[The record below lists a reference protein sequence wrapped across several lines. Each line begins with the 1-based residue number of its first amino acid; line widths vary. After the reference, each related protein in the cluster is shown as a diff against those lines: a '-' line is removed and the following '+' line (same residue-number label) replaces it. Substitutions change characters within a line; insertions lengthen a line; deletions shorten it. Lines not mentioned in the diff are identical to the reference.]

1 MRQNDTGGDV
11 VAQIKDLILRTGLR
25 PGDPMPTEAHLV
37 QELGVARSSVREAM
51 RTLSSLDI
59 VEVRHGHG
67 TFVGRMS
74 LAPLVD
80 GLLFRARLNEGND
93 LRTLREVVQARI
105 ALDLSI
111 GEQLVEAWNGV
122 DLAPAR
128 EQVQRMREA
137 HAQGRS
143 FAEADQ
149 AFHAVVLSQLGNE
162 LMKQLGDAFWQVH
175 TSAQPLLEVPPAGDI
190 RLTVEAHDAIVDALE
205 TGDVR
210 AYARAVRDHYAPL
223 ERALNATS
231 A

>member
-1 MRQNDTGGDV
+1 MRRQDAGGDV
-11 VAQIKDLILRTGLR
+11 VNRIKELILRSGLH

-37 QELGVARSSVREAM
+37 EELGVARSSVREAM

-80 GLLFRARLNEGND
+80 GLLFRARLNDGND

-111 GEQLVEAWNGV
+111 GPGLLAAWAHE

-128 EQVQRMREA
+128 AEVERMREA
-137 HAQGRS
+137 FAAGRD

-149 AFHAVVLSQLGNE
+149 AFHAAILAKLDNE
-162 LMKQLGDAFWQVH
+162 LMIQLSDAFWQVH
-175 TSAQPLLEVPPAGDI
+175 TSALPLLDVPPAGDI

-205 TGDVR
+205 VGDAE
-210 AYARAVRDHYAPL
+210 AYARAVHAHYAPL
-223 ERALNATS
+223 ERALTAAS
-231 A
+231 D

>member
-1 MRQNDTGGDV
+1 MRRNDAGGDV
-11 VAQIKDLILRTGLR
+11 VARIKDLILRSGLH
-25 PGDPMPTEAHLV
+25 PGDPMPTEARLV
-37 QELGVARSSVREAM
+37 EELGVARSSVREAM

-80 GLLFRARLNEGND
+80 GLLFRARLNDGND

-111 GEQLVEAWNGV
+111 GQRLVEAWREE

-128 EQVQRMREA
+128 AEVERMRAA
-137 HAQGRS
+137 HAAGRS

-149 AFHAVVLSQLGNE
+149 AFHAAVLSKLGNE
-162 LMKQLGDAFWQVH
+162 LMMQLGDAFWQVH
-175 TSAQPLLEVPPAGDI
+175 TSALPLLDVPPATDI
-190 RLTVEAHDAIVDALE
+190 RLTIEAHDAIVDALE
-205 TGDVR
+205 AGDTAAYEKAVR
-210 AYARAVRDHYAPL
+210 AHYSPL
-223 ERALNATS
+223 ERNLTAS
-231 A
+231 E

>member
-1 MRQNDTGGDV
+1 MRRNDAGGDV
-11 VAQIKDLILRTGLR
+11 VARIKELILRDGLH
-25 PGDPMPTEAHLV
+25 PGDPMPTEARLV
-37 QELGVARSSVREAM
+37 EELGVARSSVREAM

-80 GLLFRARLNEGND
+80 GLLFRARLNDGND

-111 GEQLVEAWNGV
+111 GKRLVEAWRGQ

-128 EQVQRMREA
+128 TQVERMREK
-137 HAQGRS
+137 HAAGRS

-149 AFHAVVLSQLGNE
+149 AFHAVVLSKIGNE
-162 LMKQLGDAFWQVH
+162 LMMQLSDAFWQVH
-175 TSAQPLLEVPPAGDI
+175 TSALPLLDVPPAADI
-190 RLTVEAHDAIVDALE
+190 RLTIEAHDAIADALE
-205 TGDVR
+205 AGDVD
-210 AYARAVRDHYAPL
+210 AYGEAVLAHYGPL
-223 ERALNATS
+223 ERTLTAS
-231 A
+231 E